1 MPELTVVAGANG
13 AGKSTLTKLSSIN
26 VPLIDPDALARVI
39 SPENPESA
47 ALAAGRQAIELARSY
62 IQSGSSFVVETTLA
76 GNTYLNL
83 IREVKALGWSV
94 SLTYVGIDDRENSQP
109 KVINSDFKG
118 IETQQIEVFITGWL
132 IPPNSK
138 QARLITLYIV
148 KRSRLPSTR
157 ITLQIDIVTA
167 QTKNPYFHYVLE
179 VEAQPNNFRNL

>member
-26 VPLIDPDALARVI
+26 IPLIDPDALARAI

-62 IQSGSSFVVETTLA
+62 IQSDSSFVVETTLA

-94 SLTYVGIDDRENSQP
+94 SLTYVGIDDPITNVQRVSSRVKMGGHDVPRKDILRRYERSLANLGKAAKIVDELILYDNSTSAGHQILATI
-109 KVINSDFKG
+109 KSNKTVIYVP
-118 IETQQIEVFITGWL
+118 E
-132 IPPNSK
+132 
-138 QARLITLYIV
+138 
-148 KRSRLPSTR
+148 LPSW
-157 ITLQIDIVTA
+157 IA
-167 QTKNPYFHYVLE
+167 QLKLNI
-179 VEAQPNNFRNL
+179 

>member
-26 VPLIDPDALARVI
+26 VPLIDPDAIARAI

-83 IREVKALGWSV
+83 MREVKALGWSV
-94 SLTYVGIDDRENSQP
+94 SLSYVGIDDPITNVQRVSSRVKMGGHDVPRKDILRRYERSLANLSKAATIVDELILYDNST
-109 KVINSDFKG
+109 SAG
-118 IETQQIEVFITGWL
+118 HQILATIQSYKTAIYVTEF
-132 IPPNSK
+132 
-138 QARLITLYIV
+138 
-148 KRSRLPSTR
+148 PSWVAKAK
-157 ITLQIDIVTA
+157 L
-167 QTKNPYFHYVLE
+167 
-179 VEAQPNNFRNL
+179 NL